1 MSSASPSLPQ
11 LRAFAAAARYGSFSA
26 AAKALGVS
34 QSALSHAI
42 GQLEKL
48 LAAKLFLRTSRS
60 CKLTPT
66 GEALLPRVQSA
77 LADVDGLAALARRS
91 ASEAEL
97 KLLVIPSFASYFLID
112 RLPAWQT
119 RHGGIAFTFE
129 RHFLEYEG
137 IFTEADAAILW
148 GDGSWPNAESVLLG
162 GNELVVV
169 AAPRHPAI
177 KAFARGKVDRSQ
189 LLNHVE
195 VSQAWQQVASE
206 AQIVFSGSEHAL
218 SFNLYSQVLDA
229 AERGLGVAALPR
241 FVAARALE
249 RGTLVT
255 VIERRVRL
263 PGGYYLVH
271 KPEVRYSAALR
282 SFREWLLGQVRAGL

>member
-26 AAKALGVS
+26 AAKTLGVS

-48 LAAKLFLRTSRS
+48 LGARLFLRTSRA

-66 GEALLPRVQSA
+66 GETLLPRVQTA
-77 LADVDGLAALARRS
+77 LADIDGLAALAKRS
-91 ASEAEL
+91 ATEAEL

-112 RLPAWQT
+112 RLPTWQT
-119 RHGGIAFTFE
+119 RHAGIAFTFE
-129 RHFLEYEG
+129 RHFLEDQN
-137 IFTEADAAILW
+137 ILTEVDAAILW
-148 GDGSWPNAESVLLG
+148 GDGSWPNAEAVLLG

-195 VSQAWQQVASE
+195 VPQAWQQVASE
-206 AQIVFSGSEHAL
+206 AQITFSGSEHAL

-249 RGTLVT
+249 LGTLVT

-282 SFREWLLGQVRAGL
+282 SFRDWLLGQARAGL